1 MKNRILRF
9 LVFSVFIFV
18 FSGCASI
25 SRSPSPRFY
34 KLGSITQEQI
44 SEKFKIA
51 GDEIIGVG
59 PVKIPDYLN
68 RPQIVTVN
76 NNQLM
81 TFAEFD
87 RWGEPLDFAIGRIL
101 NENLMLLMECKDIEI
116 FPWNM
121 LIPVRFQVVLDV
133 VELDVNMNKELVLTT
148 QWSILDL
155 KNKNLAF
162 SKRSQLREDV
172 KPHHYSGVV
181 AALNT
186 ALSKISIE
194 IGQELSRLSD
204 HEKKQ
209 FPKS

>member
-1 MKNRILRF
+1 MKNGILRF

-18 FSGCASI
+18 LSGCASI

-34 KLGSITQEQI
+34 KLGSITPEQI
-44 SEKFKIA
+44 SEKFKIS

-116 FPWNM
+116 FPWNI

-133 VELDVNMNKELVLTT
+133 VELDVNMNKELVLTA

-162 SKRSQLREDV
+162 SKRSVLMEDV

-181 AALNT
+181 MALNA

-194 IGQELSRLSD
+194 IGQELSRLSE
-204 HEKKQ
+204 HETKQ
-209 FPKS
+209 FLKS